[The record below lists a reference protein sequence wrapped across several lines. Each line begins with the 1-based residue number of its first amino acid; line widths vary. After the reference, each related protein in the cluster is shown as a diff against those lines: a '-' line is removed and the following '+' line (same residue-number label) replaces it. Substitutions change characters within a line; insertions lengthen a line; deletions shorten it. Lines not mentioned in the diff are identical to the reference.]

1 MIDKNRRN
9 DRPTPQSAFLQ
20 NMEVDAA
27 RLLRR
32 HWPIMVLCLLIGWG
46 ASAAYFLLVPPTYES
61 EAEILL
67 MPKDPG
73 LATRGVDNKREVDS
87 TLSDDLLATHMLLV
101 QSPSIVKSAL
111 TNAKLME
118 LPSLL
123 DSMDDD
129 DRTVVDYVI
138 RQLYV
143 SRGGEGKAKNAQVL
157 RVAMRHGNAEDAQ
170 MVVQAVVQEFQ
181 DFIKRSMKMS
191 MRKRQS

>member
-1 MIDKNRRN
+1 
-9 DRPTPQSAFLQ
+9 
-20 NMEVDAA
+20 
-27 RLLRR
+27 
-32 HWPIMVLCLLIGWG
+32 
-46 ASAAYFLLVPPTYES
+46 
-61 EAEILL
+61 

-111 TNAKLME
+111 TKKLME

-181 DFIKRSMKMS
+181 DFHQIEV
-191 MRKRQS
+191 QGVNEEAAN